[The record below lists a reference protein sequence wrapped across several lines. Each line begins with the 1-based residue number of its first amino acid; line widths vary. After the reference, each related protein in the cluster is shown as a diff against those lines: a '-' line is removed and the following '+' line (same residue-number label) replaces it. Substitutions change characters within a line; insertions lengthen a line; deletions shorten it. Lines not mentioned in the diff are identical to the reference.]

1 MTIGLLRLGL
11 VSMNT
16 EATIQL
22 NGIADQNYLNSF
34 RISTGNEQQSLLI
47 THSST
52 LPYSS
57 GYIPANPLL
66 SSTPY
71 QWHELYEAW
80 KLGTLWPSS
89 HQILD
94 CPLKGTP
101 FTPQRDW
108 TAWMDYP
115 PMWSES

>member
-1 MTIGLLRLGL
+1 MTIGLLRSEL
-11 VSMNT
+11 VSMST

-22 NGIADQNYLNSF
+22 NGMEDQIYLNSF
-34 RISTGNEQQSLLI
+34 RISTGDEQQSLLI

-52 LPYSS
+52 LPYSN

-71 QWHELYEAW
+71 QWQELYEAW

-94 CPLKGTP
+94 CPLKETP
-101 FTPQRDW
+101 S
-108 TAWMDYP
+108 TAQTEWQ
-115 PMWSES
+115 S